1 MNNQTVRIDIV
12 PRLEDAALAQIS
24 DKLNKLSTNLQNYGK
39 ILITPELNGKAF
51 MDVLEKFNK

>member
-51 MDVLEKFNK
+51 MD